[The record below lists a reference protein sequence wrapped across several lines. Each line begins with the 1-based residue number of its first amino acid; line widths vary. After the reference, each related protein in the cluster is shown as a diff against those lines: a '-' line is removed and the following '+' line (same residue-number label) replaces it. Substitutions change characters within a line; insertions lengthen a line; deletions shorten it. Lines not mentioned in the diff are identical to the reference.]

1 MASVGGAVRETRASL
16 STVFRNPALRRL
28 NLALAGS
35 MIGDWAYATAI
46 AVWAYDVGGA
56 VAVGV
61 WGTVRL
67 TLGAVL
73 TPFGAALADRISR
86 RTVMVAADLLRAVLV
101 LAAAGCVYW
110 DAPAAVIFVLAT
122 LSPLVGTPF
131 RPAQMAITP
140 SLVDSPDELTAAN
153 GVASTLE
160 SLAFFLG
167 PAIGG
172 LLLAVAD
179 VSVVFVLNAVTFL
192 WSAVLVAGL
201 RVPDRGTEPA
211 PDPVG
216 APDEDPVDVEEMAVG
231 FLRESLAG
239 FGVIWRNR
247 DLRLVAGLYCAQT
260 VVAGASLV
268 FTVTIAF
275 EMTDLGAAGVG
286 YLDATLGVGAIIG
299 GLAAVALA
307 SRRRLASDFGWGVVF
322 WALPLLLV
330 SVWPEAAGAF
340 VAMAIIG
347 VANPIVDVNAMTILQ
362 RIAPDAVLGRVF
374 GALESALVATMA
386 LGSLLMPA
394 LIAGPGLRWGLAVIA
409 VPIVAMGLMALPRL
423 RELDGRVGEPA
434 ETTLLAGITLFQPL
448 GLPLLEQLSHRL
460 TRVDVPAGGIVVT
473 EGEAGDRFYVI
484 ESGRLD
490 ARHDGQ
496 LLSTMHAGDSFGEI
510 ALLRNVPRTA
520 SVVASQ
526 DSVVYAMERDDFL
539 GALTGSHELRSR
551 TEVVAARRMAN
562 T

>member
-1 MASVGGAVRETRASL
+1 MASVGGAVRETRTSL
-16 STVFRNPALRRL
+16 ATVFRNPALRRL
-28 NLALAGS
+28 NVALAGS

-56 VAVGV
+56 LAVGI

-86 RTVMVAADLLRAVLV
+86 KTVMVAADVLRAVLV

-110 DAPAAVIFVLAT
+110 DAPAAVVFVLAT

-201 RVPDRGTEPA
+201 RVPDRSKGPV

-216 APDEDPVDVEEMAVG
+216 APDEDPVDVEEMTVG

-247 DLRLVAGLYCAQT
+247 DLRLVTGLYCAQT

-286 YLDATLGVGAIIG
+286 YLDATLGIGAIIG

-330 SVWPEAAGAF
+330 SVWPDAAGAF

-394 LIAGPGLRWGLAVIA
+394 LIAGPGLRWGLAIIA

-448 GLPLLEQLSHRL
+448 GLTLLEQLSHRL
-460 TRVDVPAGGIVVT
+460 TRVDVPTGAVVVT
-473 EGEAGDRFYVI
+473 EGEVGDRFYVI
-484 ESGRLD
+484 ASGQLD

-496 LLSTMHAGDSFGEI
+496 LLSSMHAGDSFGEI

-520 SVVASQ
+520 SVVAAQ
-526 DSVVYAMERDDFL
+526 DSVLYAMERHDFL
-539 GALTGSHELRSR
+539 GALTGSQELRSR

>member
-1 MASVGGAVRETRASL
+1 MASVGGAVRETRTSL
-16 STVFRNPALRRL
+16 ATVFRNPALRRL
-28 NLALAGS
+28 NVALAGS

-56 VAVGV
+56 VAVGI

-86 RTVMVAADLLRAVLV
+86 KTVMVAADVLRAVLV

-110 DAPAAVIFVLAT
+110 DAPTAVVFVLAT

-201 RVPDRGTEPA
+201 RVPDRGDGPDSGGATEE
-211 PDPVG
+211 
-216 APDEDPVDVEEMAVG
+216 EDKAQVEEAAVG

-239 FGVIWRNR
+239 FGVIWRHP
-247 DLRLVAGLYCAQT
+247 DLRLVTGLYCAQT
-260 VVAGASLV
+260 VVAGASIV

-275 EMTDLGAAGVG
+275 EMTGLGAAGVG
-286 YLDATLGVGAIIG
+286 YLDATLGIGAIIG

-307 SRRRLASDFGWGVVF
+307 SRRRLASDFGWGVIF
-322 WALPLLLV
+322 WATPLLLV

-347 VANPIVDVNAMTILQ
+347 AANPIVDVNAMTILQ

-386 LGSLLMPA
+386 LGSLMMPA
-394 LIAGPGLRWGLAVIA
+394 LIAGPGLRWGLAIIA
-409 VPIVAMGLMALPRL
+409 VPIVAMGLIALPRL
-423 RELDGRVGEPA
+423 RDLDGRVGEPE
-434 ETTLLAGITLFQPL
+434 ETALLAGITLFQPL
-448 GLPLLEQLSHRL
+448 GQPLLEQLSHRL
-460 TRVDVPAGGIVVT
+460 TRVDVPTGAIVVT
-473 EGEAGDRFYVI
+473 EGEVGDRFYVI
-484 ESGRLD
+484 ASGQLD

-496 LLSTMHAGDSFGEI
+496 LLSSMHAGDSFGEI
-510 ALLRNVPRTA
+510 ALLRDVPRTA
-520 SVVASQ
+520 SVVAAQ

>member
-1 MASVGGAVRETRASL
+1 MASVGGAVRETRTSL
-16 STVFRNPALRRL
+16 ATVFRNPALRRL
-28 NLALAGS
+28 NVALAGS

-56 VAVGV
+56 VAVGI

-86 RTVMVAADLLRAVLV
+86 KTVMVAADVLRAVLV

-110 DAPAAVIFVLAT
+110 DAPAAVVFVLAT

-201 RVPDRGTEPA
+201 RPPDRGNG
-211 PDPVG
+211 PDSGG
-216 APDEDPVDVEEMAVG
+216 ATRVEDPVEVEEAAVG

-239 FGVIWRNR
+239 FGVIWRHP
-247 DLRLVAGLYCAQT
+247 DLRLVTGLYCAQT
-260 VVAGASLV
+260 VVAGASIV

-275 EMTDLGAAGVG
+275 EMTGLGAAGVG
-286 YLDATLGVGAIIG
+286 YLDATLGIGAIIG

-307 SRRRLASDFGWGVVF
+307 SRRRLASDFGWGVIF
-322 WALPLLLV
+322 WATPLLIV

-347 VANPIVDVNAMTILQ
+347 AANPIVDVNAMTILQ

-386 LGSLLMPA
+386 LGSLMMPA
-394 LIAGPGLRWGLAVIA
+394 LIAGPGLRWGLAIIA
-409 VPIVAMGLMALPRL
+409 VPIVAMGLIALPRL
-423 RELDGRVGEPA
+423 RDLDGRVGERE
-434 ETTLLAGITLFQPL
+434 ETALLAGITLFQPL
-448 GLPLLEQLSHRL
+448 GQPLLEQLSHRL
-460 TRVDVPAGGIVVT
+460 TRVDVPTGAIVVT
-473 EGEAGDRFYVI
+473 EGEVGDRFYVI
-484 ESGRLD
+484 ASGQLD

-496 LLSTMHAGDSFGEI
+496 LLSSMHAGDSFGEI

-520 SVVASQ
+520 SVVATE

-539 GALTGSHELRSR
+539 GALTGSQELRSR